1 MSRTSNQKINAEL
14 FSLEPTAL
22 LEFFVICYD
31 YVNTPDD
38 KLYIHGGTKGIN
50 GPVYW
55 QGIEYLPFP
64 IQSSGFESKG
74 DGSLPR
80 PKLMV
85 SNQDFFVSNLIR
97 RYNNLVGAKVIR
109 KRTFVKFLDNQ
120 NFSDNKNPYGSADA
134 TAGLEDQVFYIL
146 RRSAENRAVV
156 EFELSSPLEIEDVT
170 FPKRSVIARYCG
182 FHYRGNGCKYS
193 GNPVADENDTQ
204 LGKAIDF
211 KAGLI
216 RRYYT
221 GAGAT
226 IPNPSTFT
234 SIVAAAPFS
243 SESVQTTTAI
253 ESAENTAT
261 EFIGYFK
268 VGTDEAGTYQFGVD
282 PDDSAELWI
291 NGTLIASDYGPGAQ
305 NGSAPKGT
313 PTGTI
318 NLSAGYHRIFVR
330 HYNQAGTQGLTLYYK
345 RPPIESSSCVFQGYI
360 SGTTLNAD
368 EPLNINKRVPIK
380 VGSVLTGTG
389 ISAGTIV
396 TALGSGTGGVGTYTI
411 NNSQTVGS
419 AGSKITITATAFEAI
434 PTSRF
439 YYDVL
444 ELSALTPAQRFFS
457 YRLGVTVALENSSF
471 KDVSKRGLWM
481 PNAGEYRVGE
491 YVYIQNSNIKVA
503 KRDINEIPNWTPL
516 QRFYLC
522 VKNHTASGLKNPSF
536 NKEYWVSDQC
546 SKTLNGCKLRF
557 GSGDYLPF
565 GGFPGTEEYSVSSQ

>member
-97 RYNNLVGAKVIR
+97 RYNNLVGAKVTR

-182 FHYRGNGCKYS
+182 FHYRGNGCKYA
-193 GNPVADENDTQ
+193 GNPVADANDMR

-211 KAGLI
+211 GSGLV

-221 GAGAT
+221 GAGSNV
-226 IPNPSTFT
+226 PSESTFT
-234 SIVAAAPFS
+234 SIVAAATFS

-253 ESAENTAT
+253 ESADYTAT

-268 VGTDEAGTYQFGVD
+268 VDTDQIGLYEFGVD

-291 NGTLIASDYGPGAQ
+291 NGTLIAYDYGIGGQ
-305 NGSAPKGT
+305 NGSGPQE
-313 PTGTI
+313 PPGTI

-330 HYNQAGTQGLTLYYK
+330 HYDQTGTQGLTLYYK
-345 RPPIESSSCVFQGYI
+345 IPSTSTPSWVS
-360 SGTTLNAD
+360 
-368 EPLNINKRVPIK
+368 
-380 VGSVLTGTG
+380 
-389 ISAGTIV
+389 
-396 TALGSGTGGVGTYTI
+396 
-411 NNSQTVGS
+411 
-419 AGSKITITATAFEAI
+419 I
-434 PTSRF
+434 PTAR
-439 YYDVL
+439 YYHDTS
-444 ELSALTPAQRFFS
+444 ELGALTSAQRFFS
-457 YRLGVTVALENSSF
+457 TSPLNVTVALENSSF
-471 KDVSKRGLWM
+471 LNVLKRGLWKA
-481 PNAGEYRVGE
+481 NAGVYKVGE
-491 YVYIQNSNIKVA
+491 FVYIENSNVKVA
-503 KRDINEIPNWTPL
+503 KRDINAIPNWTPL

-522 VKNHTASGLKNPSF
+522 VKTHTASGLKNPSF

-565 GGFPGTEEYSVSSQ
+565 GGFPGVEEYSVSSQ

>member
-97 RYNNLVGAKVIR
+97 RYNNLVGAKVTR

-221 GAGAT
+221 SAGAT
-226 IPNPSTFT
+226 IPSPSTFT

-291 NGTLIASDYGPGAQ
+291 NGTLIASDYGPGQQ

-330 HYNQAGTQGLTLYYK
+330 HYNQTGTQGLTLYYK
-345 RPPIESSSCVFQGYI
+345 IPSTSTPSWVS
-360 SGTTLNAD
+360 
-368 EPLNINKRVPIK
+368 
-380 VGSVLTGTG
+380 
-389 ISAGTIV
+389 
-396 TALGSGTGGVGTYTI
+396 
-411 NNSQTVGS
+411 
-419 AGSKITITATAFEAI
+419 I
-434 PTSRF
+434 PTAR
-439 YYDVL
+439 YYYGAS
-444 ELSALTPAQRFFS
+444 ELSALTSAQKFFTTS
-457 YRLGVTVALENSSF
+457 PLNVTVALENSSF
-471 KDVSKRGLWM
+471 LNVLKRGLWKA
-481 PNAGEYRVGE
+481 NAGVYKVGE
-491 YVYIQNSNIKVA
+491 FVYIENSNVKVA
-503 KRDINEIPNWTPL
+503 KRDINAIPNWTPL

-522 VKNHTASGLKNPSF
+522 VKTHTASGLKNPSF

-565 GGFPGTEEYSVSSQ
+565 GGFPGVEEYSVSSQ

>member
-1 MSRTSNQKINAEL
+1 MSRNSNQKINAEL

-50 GPVYW
+50 GSVYW

-134 TAGLEDQVFYIL
+134 SAGLEDQVFYIL
-146 RRSAENRAVV
+146 RRSTENRAVV

-182 FHYRGNGCKYS
+182 FHYRGNGCKYM
-193 GNPVADENDTQ
+193 GAPVADENDTR

-211 KAGLI
+211 RAGLL

-221 GAGAT
+221 SAGAIAPT
-226 IPNPSTFT
+226 NTSTFT
-234 SIVAAAPFS
+234 NIVAAATFN

-253 ESAENTAT
+253 EIAENAAT

-268 VGTDEAGTYQFGVD
+268 VKDDEAGTYRFGVD

-291 NGTLIASDYGPGAQ
+291 NGTLIASDYGEGGQENRPQAVDGE
-305 NGSAPKGT
+305 KF
-313 PTGTI
+313 
-318 NLSAGYHRIFVR
+318 LSAGYHRIFAR
-330 HYNQAGTQGLTLYYK
+330 HYNKAGTQGLTLYYK
-345 RPPIESSSCVFQGYI
+345 TPPAK
-360 SGTTLNAD
+360 TAT
-368 EPLNINKRVPIK
+368 
-380 VGSVLTGTG
+380 LTGTANPTASTTL
-389 ISAGTIV
+389 IGTNTLFKTELV
-396 TALGSGTGGVGTYTI
+396 VGELITI
-411 NNSQTVGS
+411 NNETRTVTAIASNLSLTVNIAFSDTAS
-419 AGSKITITATAFEAI
+419 ASITKTNWRTI
-434 PTSRF
+434 PTSRY
-439 YYDVL
+439 YYDAE
-444 ELSALTPAQRFFS
+444 ELSALNSSQKFFTTS
-457 YRLGVTVALENSSF
+457 SLNVTVALENSSF
-471 KDVSKRGLWM
+471 LNLANRGLWK
-481 PNAGEYRVGE
+481 PNAGEYKVGQF
-491 YVYIQNSNIKVA
+491 VYIENSNVKVA
-503 KRDINEIPNWTPL
+503 KRDINAIPNWTPL
-516 QRFYLC
+516 LRFYIC
-522 VKNHTASGLKNPSF
+522 IKNHSASGLKNPSF

-565 GGFPGTEEYSVSSQ
+565 GGFPGVEEYSVSSQ

>member
-97 RYNNLVGAKVIR
+97 RYNNLVGAKVTR

-182 FHYRGNGCKYS
+182 FHYRGNGCKYA
-193 GNPVADENDTQ
+193 GNPVADENDTR
-204 LGKAIDF
+204 LGTAIDF

-216 RRYYT
+216 RRVWDD
-221 GAGAT
+221 AGLTAP
-226 IPNPSTFT
+226 INVSTFT
-234 SIVAAAPFS
+234 NIVANATTFS
-243 SESVQTTTAI
+243 FEVFFPDSGGDQVLLSENGV
-253 ESAENTAT
+253 AT

-268 VGTDEAGTYQFGVD
+268 VENDQAGIYEFGLD
-282 PDDSAELWI
+282 SSSSAELWI
-291 NGTLIASDYGPGAQ
+291 NGALIAFHYGSLGQ
-305 NGSAPKGT
+305 NGSAPQGT
-313 PTGTI
+313 TGSRF
-318 NLSAGYHRIFVR
+318 LSAGYHRIFIREHEQV
-330 HYNQAGTQGLTLYYK
+330 NQLNLQLYYK
-345 RPPIESSSCVFQGYI
+345 TPAITSSSIFV
-360 SGTTLNAD
+360 
-368 EPLNINKRVPIK
+368 
-380 VGSVLTGTG
+380 
-389 ISAGTIV
+389 TIP
-396 TALGSGTGGVGTYTI
+396 A
-411 NNSQTVGS
+411 
-419 AGSKITITATAFEAI
+419 
-434 PTSRF
+434 SRF
-439 YYDVL
+439 YYDASEMGV
-444 ELSALTPAQRFFS
+444 LTPTQRFFS
-457 YRLGVTVALENSSF
+457 TSPLNVTVALENSSF
-471 KDVSKRGLWM
+471 LNVLKRGLWKA
-481 PNAGEYRVGE
+481 NAGVYKVGE
-491 YVYIQNSNIKVA
+491 FVYIENSNVKVA
-503 KRDINEIPNWTPL
+503 KRDINAIPNWTPL

-522 VKNHTASGLKNPSF
+522 VKTHTASGLKNPSF

-565 GGFPGTEEYSVSSQ
+565 GGFPGVEEYSVSSQ